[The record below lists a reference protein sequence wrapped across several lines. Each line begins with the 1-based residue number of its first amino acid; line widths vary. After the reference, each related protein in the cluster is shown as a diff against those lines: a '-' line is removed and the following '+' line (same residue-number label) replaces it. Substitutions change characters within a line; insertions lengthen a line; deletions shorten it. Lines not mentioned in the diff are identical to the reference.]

1 MLLSKKDEVIYSA
14 NKQLHKLINVY
25 IILFIENKKKKRT
38 EKNQNERKLTIL
50 TIICQDTT

>member
-25 IILFIENKKKKRT
+25 IILFIENKKKKKT

>member
-25 IILFIENKKKKRT
+25 VILSIENKKKKRT